1 MVSSKLPGLFFFG
14 SSSAK
19 DSNMCSKL
27 VGKLNCQVAQAADAQ
42 DADAHTMFVVLDQG
56 TVDGRTSALK
66 RGCLF
71 GWNFLW
77 DRIDIALLGNEVV
90 TQGAV
95 VEVTLTENVT
105 AVAKNILA

>member
-1 MVSSKLPGLFFFG
+1 MVSSKLPGFFFFG

-19 DSNMCSKL
+19 DSNICSKL

-42 DADAHTMFVVLDQG
+42 DADPHTMFVVLDQG
-56 TVDGRTSALK
+56 AVDGRTSALK
-66 RGCLF
+66 RGRLF
-71 GWNFLW
+71 GWYFLW
-77 DRIDIALLGNEVV
+77 DMIDIALLGNEIV

-95 VEVTLTENVT
+95 VEVTLAENVT